1 MAKPNISGELTD
13 VHVDSISIVSKAAN
27 KRKFQIFK
35 SANAPA
41 DEAQQEQKRFF
52 DCIKAFFLGENG
64 NAGKES
70 VEKGA
75 VADIYNAQDKLQQYR
90 KAIEA
95 LSSALGIYD
104 EPEKMERDPAKVTE
118 AVNEFAVIVVK
129 IMSGKDVEKS
139 AEETQT
145 DTGKGEDSMN
155 EEKVNELVKGALDE
169 AMKPLAE
176 RIEKLEK
183 AESEKPA
190 APDSADIEKAVKTA
204 IDAAVAELVKPLTER
219 IEKIEKA
226 RGESNTVKDDVEK
239 NDSSVDNI
247 FGGMFD

>member
-1 MAKPNISGELTD
+1 MAKPDIPGELTD
-13 VHVDSISIVSKAAN
+13 VHVNSISIVSRAAN

-35 SANAPA
+35 SADTPA
-41 DEAQQEQKRFF
+41 GEAQQEQKRFF

-104 EPEKMERDPAKVTE
+104 EPEKVERDPAKVKE
-118 AVNEFAVIVVK
+118 AVNEFAAIVVK
-129 IMSGKDVEKS
+129 IMTGKATGNS
-139 AEETQT
+139 AEEPPETK
-145 DTGKGEDSMN
+145 KGEDSMN
-155 EEKVNELVKGALDE
+155 AEKVSEMVKGAIGE
-169 AMKPLAE
+169 AIKPLTE

-190 APDSADIEKAVKTA
+190 APDPADVEKTVKTA
-204 IDAAVAELVKPLTER
+204 IDAAAAELIAPLAER
-219 IEKIEKA
+219 VEKIEKA
-226 RGESNTVKDDVEK
+226 RGASNSVKDDAEK
-239 NDSSVDNI
+239 SGSPAGGV
-247 FGGMFD
+247 FGGVFD